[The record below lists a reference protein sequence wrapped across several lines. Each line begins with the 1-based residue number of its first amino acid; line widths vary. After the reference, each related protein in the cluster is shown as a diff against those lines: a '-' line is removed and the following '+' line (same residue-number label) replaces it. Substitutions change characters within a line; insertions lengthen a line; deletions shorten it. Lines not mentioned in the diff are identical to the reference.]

1 MKKTEEIG
9 LLLAMGL
16 TKKEIAAK
24 TGKSVNTIDNQAQ
37 ELYRK
42 NECRNLADITRKL
55 IQRYSGIPVEDI
67 LNHAI
72 HDALIIIAVAFGI
85 YAAIQPELIDTVKAA
100 FSETF
105 HIRLFK

>member
-9 LLLAMGL
+9 IMLAMGY

-37 ELYRK
+37 ELYRR
-42 NECRNLADITRKL
+42 NDCRNLADITRKL

-67 LNHAI
+67 LINAI
-72 HDALIIIAVAFGI
+72 HDSLLLAGIAFGI
-85 YAAIQPELIDTVKAA
+85 WAALQPEILNSVKAA
-100 FSETF
+100 FSEVF
-105 HIRLFK
+105 KLSLF